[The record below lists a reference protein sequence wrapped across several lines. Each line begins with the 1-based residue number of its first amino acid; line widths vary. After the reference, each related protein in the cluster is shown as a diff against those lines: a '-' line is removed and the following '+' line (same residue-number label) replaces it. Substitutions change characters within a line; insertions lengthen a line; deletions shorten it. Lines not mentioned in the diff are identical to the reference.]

1 MRRKFLRLGKDML
14 VYGLAGAVGPSIQLL
29 LMPVY
34 SRVFPPEVYGLIEVV
49 VATVT
54 VASLT
59 LGMQLDQGLARH
71 YYENPSMEDR
81 RGLVSTGLYSLFV
94 VGGMGAAALV
104 AASGSLS
111 QWLTGSTEYVGA
123 FRAGF
128 MAIPFELTLAYTLL
142 LCRLER
148 ARGRYAALGLGWVA
162 CTMAAAVILVV
173 ILDVG
178 VTGVFLAKLIGDA
191 IFAAIGLVSVRR
203 LLGWTFQRK
212 AASAMTAYGL
222 PMVPGV
228 IGAWAQRFIDRF
240 FILAFLPLVQLGWY
254 GLAFQVSTLLLFLN
268 KSFSLA
274 WIPFSMELIG
284 SERSEE
290 IYARTLTY
298 YVMAAVALGATLT
311 LFAREVVAIVAPPA
325 YAAASTLVGFLV
337 VGWILRGMAN
347 ITSIGVSISKRTYF
361 RTTAFFLGAAANV
374 ALQFL
379 LLPRLGLP
387 GAAVAAMGG
396 FAVTTGLVHRFS
408 QRLHRVPY
416 ENGRLAAM
424 GGVMAASFFV
434 AAAINRIGPI
444 DPGTVLLKGIAAFVV
459 WLVIASIGI
468 RPSELRTA
476 LRRARGRSASPL
488 NRPSAT

>member
-1 MRRKFLRLGKDML
+1 ML

-49 VATVT
+49 VATIT

-71 YYENPSMEDR
+71 YYESPSVDER
-81 RGLVSTGLYSLFV
+81 RGLVSTGLYSLLI
-94 VGGMGAAALV
+94 VGGTGALALT
-104 AASGSLS
+104 AASGTLA

-128 MAIPFELTLAYTLL
+128 LAIPFELTLAYVLL

-148 ARGRYAALGLGWVA
+148 ARGRYAILGLGWVA
-162 CTMAAAVILVV
+162 CTVTAAVVLVV
-173 ILDVG
+173 MLGVG

-191 IFAAIGLVSVRR
+191 VFAAIGLVSARR
-203 LLGWTFQRK
+203 LLGWTFKRD

-228 IGAWAQRFIDRF
+228 IGAWAQRFVDRY

-298 YVMAAVALGATLT
+298 YVMAAVAMGATLT

-325 YAAASTLVGFLV
+325 YAPASTVVGFLV

-347 ITSIGVSISKRTYF
+347 ITSIGVSISKRTSF
-361 RTTAFFLGAAANV
+361 RAAAFFLGAAANV

-387 GAAVAAMGG
+387 GAAVAAMVG

-408 QRLHRVPY
+408 QKLHRVPY
-416 ENGRLAAM
+416 ENTRLGAMAA
-424 GGVMAASFFV
+424 VLAASFVV
-434 AAAINRIGPI
+434 AAAINRVGPI
-444 DPGTVLLKGIAAFVV
+444 DTDTVLLKMIAALVV
-459 WLVIASIGI
+459 WLVITSIGV
-468 RPSELRTA
+468 RPAELRSL
-476 LRRARGRSASPL
+476 LRRARGRSAASL
-488 NRPSAT
+488 DRPSAN